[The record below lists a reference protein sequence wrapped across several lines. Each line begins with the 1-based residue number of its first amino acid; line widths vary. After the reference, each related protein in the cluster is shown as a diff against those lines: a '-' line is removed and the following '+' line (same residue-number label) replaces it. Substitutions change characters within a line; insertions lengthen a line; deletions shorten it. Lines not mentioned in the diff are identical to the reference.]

1 MGIRKSRTTTFRRV
15 RSGFATSK
23 HVVKKTSAYVDPLQ
37 AKEREQESS
46 GRSIDPA
53 SFMTRKQ
60 KKAWRRL
67 SPAKRRQYI
76 RQAEKEA
83 GRMPAVKG
91 IALKEK
97 HRTGLSGR
105 RTVDPE
111 TAGRLAGVSL
121 EVPAD
126 ERKEKDRKTKF
137 RPEEGTQRSSRQGSE
152 GRTAEGPS
160 GPSRIQ
166 GTGTLQ
172 EEESS
177 LLPLTSGSPNGKSGN
192 TGTAAESTGK
202 AVFSAEEG
210 AAAAGTGGATAAALA
225 AKKAADRFKKDL
237 SARLA
242 GEQMA
247 KEKQTRDDGSPL
259 SSVGNAGV
267 ESAGAMIG
275 AVLHVAA
282 QFVSGI
288 VTTLSVLVLPIA
300 ILATLVGF
308 TIALFTGIGGAV
320 EDMEAYYMGGGQDL
334 VDVAVREIGYRENPD
349 GSTKYGT
356 WCGIGNASW
365 CHAFIS
371 WCANECGYIKDG
383 TLPKTGACETG
394 RQWFIHRDEYQ
405 PKGSYEPLPG
415 DIVYFRHGSETVS
428 HHAGVVEFVE
438 NGILHTI
445 EGNSGGIVK
454 RRNYP
459 LNADR
464 IMGYGTPAY
473 PDLGIDAY
481 GSSAEF
487 LQKAEALGKLI
498 VSDGN
503 WIYSNNGTYNNLA
516 DARRARQPKTN
527 CAAGVSIAMQE
538 FGTLKKKQT
547 FYSGSGGALCGS
559 SAVKK
564 RIRQYYDIIDTHGAS
579 RAKGVRLEP
588 GDICLWEQ
596 HVNIYAGVRDGKKT
610 WIDFGRNQTSDHKA
624 ESGYYVRYMRK
635 GDYPSTLYH
644 ILRLK
649 DQDSYGRGKQIRI
662 PAGLGDTY
670 TYMGWS
676 IIHNWP
682 TRQYYLRERSGEHYD
697 RHGFAVVDGRYV
709 IACTTTFGKV
719 GDHIDFVL
727 DNGKVIHAIMGDEK
741 SQADDGCNRWG
752 HDNGHS
758 VVEFVVNKQMWY
770 GHLGNSDITR
780 FHPEWKSRVK
790 MGVNLGKNF
799 FDK

>member
-1 MGIRKSRTTTFRRV
+1 MGIRKSRITTFRRV

-23 HVVKKTSAYVDPLQ
+23 HVVNKTSAYVDPLQ

-210 AAAAGTGGATAAALA
+210 VAAAGTGGATAAALA

-288 VTTLSVLVLPIA
+288 VTTLSVLVVPIA

-308 TIALFTGIGGAV
+308 TIALFTG
-320 EDMEAYYMGGGQDL
+320 
-334 VDVAVREIGYRENPD
+334 
-349 GSTKYGT
+349 
-356 WCGIGNASW
+356 
-365 CHAFIS
+365 
-371 WCANECGYIKDG
+371 
-383 TLPKTGACETG
+383 
-394 RQWFIHRDEYQ
+394 
-405 PKGSYEPLPG
+405 
-415 DIVYFRHGSETVS
+415 RHG
-428 HHAGVVEFVE
+428 GL
-438 NGILHTI
+438 LH
-445 EGNSGGIVK
+445 G
-454 RRNYP
+454 RRTGP
-459 LNADR
+459 CR
-464 IMGYGTPAY
+464 
-473 PDLGIDAY
+473 
-481 GSSAEF
+481 
-487 LQKAEALGKLI
+487 
-498 VSDGN
+498 
-503 WIYSNNGTYNNLA
+503 
-516 DARRARQPKTN
+516 
-527 CAAGVSIAMQE
+527 
-538 FGTLKKKQT
+538 
-547 FYSGSGGALCGS
+547 CGS
-559 SAVKK
+559 
-564 RIRQYYDIIDTHGAS
+564 
-579 RAKGVRLEP
+579 P
-588 GDICLWEQ
+588 
-596 HVNIYAGVRDGKKT
+596 
-610 WIDFGRNQTSDHKA
+610 
-624 ESGYYVRYMRK
+624 
-635 GDYPSTLYH
+635 
-644 ILRLK
+644 
-649 DQDSYGRGKQIRI
+649 
-662 PAGLGDTY
+662 
-670 TYMGWS
+670 
-676 IIHNWP
+676 
-682 TRQYYLRERSGEHYD
+682 
-697 RHGFAVVDGRYV
+697 
-709 IACTTTFGKV
+709 
-719 GDHIDFVL
+719 
-727 DNGKVIHAIMGDEK
+727 
-741 SQADDGCNRWG
+741 
-752 HDNGHS
+752 
-758 VVEFVVNKQMWY
+758 
-770 GHLGNSDITR
+770 
-780 FHPEWKSRVK
+780 
-790 MGVNLGKNF
+790 
-799 FDK
+799 